1 MNINICH
8 DNITGKNSYNRNYDN
23 NKALVYHSLKRSV
36 TKQIKC
42 DQYIP
47 KDLKAINASYDQT
60 ENVLCEGNLILS

>member
-1 MNINICH
+1 MP
-8 DNITGKNSYNRNYDN
+8 DNITAKNSYNRNYDN

-36 TKQIKC
+36 ARQIKC

-47 KDLKAINASYDQT
+47 KDASNDQT